1 MLVKHRTNSYLVAKY
16 VERLLDSGDAPS
28 GGSNS

>member
-1 MLVKHRTNSYLVAKY
+1 IIAKY
-16 VERLLDSGDAPS
+16 VERLHGSDDAPS